1 MQSEYFKLGRLAI
14 TTNAAIRL
22 QQQEVFDALRQHAQC
37 DWGDVCHD
45 DWAMNDEAVKNGD
58 RLVSAYHDSNK
69 EKFYIITEANRSAT
83 TVLLP
88 EDY

>member
-1 MQSEYFKLGRLAI
+1 MQSEYFKLGRLVI

-22 QQQEVFDALRQHAQC
+22 RQQEVFDALRQHAQC
-37 DWGDVCHD
+37 DWGDISDD
-45 DWAMNDEAVKNGD
+45 DWVMNDEAVKNGD

-69 EKFYIITEANRSAT
+69 EKFYIITKADRSAT
-83 TVLLP
+83 TVLLT

>member
-1 MQSEYFKLGRLAI
+1 MQSEYFKLGRLVI

-22 QQQEVFDALRQHAQC
+22 RQQEVFDALRQYAQC
-37 DWGDVCHD
+37 DWGDVVD
-45 DWAMNDEAVKNGD
+45 EDWRMNDEAVKNGD

-69 EKFYIITEANRSAT
+69 EKFYIITEADRSAT

>member
-1 MQSEYFKLGRLAI
+1 MQSKYFQLGRLMI
-14 TTNAAIRL
+14 TTNASRVL
-22 QQQEVFDALRQHAQC
+22 KQQDVFDALRQHAQC

-45 DWAMNDEAVKNGD
+45 DWVMNDEAVKNGD
-58 RLVSAYHDSNK
+58 RLVSVYHDSNK
-69 EKFYIITEANRSAT
+69 EKFYIITEADRSAT